1 MMFPA
6 ITCSTEIH
14 SCLALQSEREAGSR
28 TSHFDSNT
36 KNIDVSLSSR
46 I

>member
-1 MMFPA
+1 MMFPD
-6 ITCSTEIH
+6 ITCSTEIVMPG
-14 SCLALQSEREAGSR
+14 LASEREAGSR
-28 TSHFDSNT
+28 TSHFDSST